1 MQVKCISSILYSK
14 ILSFLQGKNHLPA
27 LFAHLTGRQIS
38 EACSLSQSSGDTRL
52 ALVLS
57 QCMGSPSPKQ
67 LLDMQ
72 LNEWAELGVS
82 QDCHGQLYTKPPN
95 TVILENFK

>member
-1 MQVKCISSILYSK
+1 MFCLLYTCAIFFYYS
-14 ILSFLQGKNHLPA
+14 LQGKNHLPA
-27 LFAHLTGRQIS
+27 LFAHLTGRQVAA
-38 EACSLSQSSGDTRL
+38 ACSLSQKSGDTRL

-57 QCMGSPSPKQ
+57 QCMGSPYPKH

-82 QDCHGQLYTKPPN
+82 TGNHIVSICYM
-95 TVILENFK
+95 

>member
-1 MQVKCISSILYSK
+1 MFCLLYTCAIFFYYS
-14 ILSFLQGKNHLPA
+14 LQGKNHLPA
-27 LFAHLTGRQIS
+27 LFAHLTGRQVAA
-38 EACSLSQSSGDTRL
+38 ACSLSQKSGDTRL

-57 QCMGSPSPKQ
+57 QCMGSPYPKH

-82 QDCHGQLYTKPPN
+82 NGIVSICYM
-95 TVILENFK
+95 

>member
-1 MQVKCISSILYSK
+1 MIDSSV
-14 ILSFLQGKNHLPA
+14 LSFMCNNYFSLQGKNHLPA
-27 LFAHLTGRQIS
+27 LFAHLTGRQVAA
-38 EACSLSQSSGDTRL
+38 ACNLSQKSGDTRL

-57 QCMGSPSPKQ
+57 QCMGSPYPKQ

-82 QDCHGQLYTKPPN
+82 NGIFSTCYTGF
-95 TVILENFK
+95 I

>member
-1 MQVKCISSILYSK
+1 MYVLYIYVIDSSV
-14 ILSFLQGKNHLPA
+14 LSFMCNNYFSLQGKNHLPA
-27 LFAHLTGRQIS
+27 LFAHLTGRQVAA
-38 EACSLSQSSGDTRL
+38 ACSLSQKSGDTRL

-57 QCMGSPSPKQ
+57 QCMGSPYPKQ

-82 QDCHGQLYTKPPN
+82 NGIVSTCYTGF
-95 TVILENFK
+95 I